1 MVADKCPNSKSTYV
15 PVKHSVLIDSLFNFE
30 STSALVGTF
39 NKEKGLWMFVD
50 SSSPQ
55 WRLWPLPR
63 VTSLPIVTIDI
74 VPELCSQPRHTPFN
88 TSSREIESLSAENV
102 LGGGMIDWKL
112 GLFIEMRCIVRML
125 RAVKISDIF
134 LAIKGQYKKYNQFMA
149 KSC

>member
-1 MVADKCPNSKSTYV
+1 MAAASC
-15 PVKHSVLIDSLFNFE
+15 HL
-30 STSALVGTF
+30 TSYRYYRHRAGALLT
-39 NKEKGLWMFVD
+39 L
-50 SSSPQ
+50 SPQ
-55 WRLWPLPR
+55 
-63 VTSLPIVTIDI
+63 
-74 VPELCSQPRHTPFN
+74 PFN

-102 LGGGMIDWKL
+102 LGGKMIDWKL

>member
-1 MVADKCPNSKSTYV
+1 MAAASC
-15 PVKHSVLIDSLFNFE
+15 HL
-30 STSALVGTF
+30 TSYRYYRHRAGALLTT
-39 NKEKGLWMFVD
+39 
-50 SSSPQ
+50 SP
-55 WRLWPLPR
+55 
-63 VTSLPIVTIDI
+63 
-74 VPELCSQPRHTPFN
+74 PFN

-102 LGGGMIDWKL
+102 LGGKMIDWKL